1 MQFPMATVFQATGEA
16 ATYTAPA
23 GSPVSCRVKRI
34 GGGRR
39 EHAGSLSF
47 VVDDLSAH
55 VLRSALTPVE
65 GATLTIGGESWTVEA
80 VEPVERDP
88 QALLWCLRLTWG
100 VEVTWFTPAADDG
113 GSTYDPPDASVTYT
127 AAAAPAGATT
137 LTVLASEWTSGRI
150 REGDNLTVDG
160 VTYEATAD
168 VALAYASGGYRFPAV
183 PLDAALVG
191 ALAGGEA
198 VTITPAAP
206 GSTRTVRA
214 AVADFTA
221 EEIAGGI
228 QAGDRR
234 LIVRASAISG
244 QPTTSDR
251 VTLGSE
257 EWTVV
262 NVRGVYAGADVA
274 AWVVQ
279 IRR

>member
-1 MQFPMATVFQATGEA
+1 MQFPMRSVMAALGEPC
-16 ATYTAPA
+16 TYTPAA
-23 GSPVSCRVKRI
+23 GSPLQIRAKRW

-39 EHAGSLSF
+39 EQAGSIAF
-47 VVDDLSAH
+47 VVEDLSVH
-55 VLRSALTPVE
+55 VLRDDVTPAAGDTVTF
-65 GATLTIGGESWTVEA
+65 AGESWTVGS

-88 QALLWCLRLTWG
+88 QGLLWCLRLTWG
-100 VEVTWFTPAADDG
+100 VEVTWFTPAADGG

-127 AAAAPAGATT
+127 AAAALAGATT

-150 REGDNLTVDG
+150 REGDSLTVDG

-168 VALAYASGGYRFPAV
+168 VALAFAGGGYRFPAV
-183 PLDAALVG
+183 PLDTALVG

-206 GSTRTVRA
+206 GSTRAVRA

-234 LIVRASAISG
+234 LIVRAGAISG
-244 QPTTSDR
+244 EPTTSGR

-262 NVRGVYAGADVA
+262 NVRGIYAGADVA